1 MNHHGRAVLVK
12 DSNIALVAHA
22 ESIGKELGLNRAVG
36 LHVDIGKITG
46 VRPVAMVM
54 EDPDAPGGTFRH
66 LMMYDIPPACTGVP
80 ADVDVYTSEI
90 RYADNDFGFARYD
103 GPEPPPGRGSHRYRF
118 RLMALDV
125 PKLPLPHS
133 AGAKHVLQEAR
144 KHMIA
149 EAELIGCYER

>member
-1 MNHHGRAVLVK
+1 MPLSLISSAFADGERIPRQFTRDGEN
-12 DSNIALVAHA
+12 ALPPMQWSGIP
-22 ESIGKELGLNRAVG
+22 EETRSL
-36 LHVDIGKITG
+36 
-46 VRPVAMVM
+46 AMVM